1 MQEDDGDRAVSA
13 TPSCKAPDAEQHTA
27 QSAEKPMAVKC
38 LPRRFLLPTQAWTLR
53 IGTAGT
59 GVSMTGSS
67 RATPGVD
74 LTSTSSFC
82 SSSVESSVGNA
93 VKNAGPAYQ
102 WYAAAAGPGPPRPS
116 LPDLQFG
123 FSPAAAAGAAGA
135 AGFLGGPSAGQL
147 GFPCSAFMRAYTFV
161 ASISGVPFCKWGPFQ
176 WAMPLLKASQ
186 SDVPSFLIQR

>member
-59 GVSMTGSS
+59 GVSMTSSS
-67 RATPGVD
+67 RATPGMD
-74 LTSTSSFC
+74 MTSTSSRS
-82 SSSVESSVGNA
+82 SSSVELSGNA
-93 VKNAGPAYQ
+93 VKNAGPVYQ
-102 WYAAAAGPGPPRPS
+102 WYAAAAGPCPPRPS

-147 GFPCSAFMRAYTFV
+147 GFPCSDFMRAYRFV
-161 ASISGVPFCKWGPFQ
+161 ASISGVPRLRCGPFQ
-176 WAMPLLKASQ
+176 QAMPLL
-186 SDVPSFLIQR
+186 

>member
-27 QSAEKPMAVKC
+27 QSAAEPMAVNR
-38 LPRRFLLPTQAWTLR
+38 LPWRFLLPAHAWTHLTFPV
-53 IGTAGT
+53 GTAGT

-93 VKNAGPAYQ
+93 VKNAGPVYQ

-147 GFPCSAFMRAYTFV
+147 GFPCSDFMRAYRFV
-161 ASISGVPFCKWGPFQ
+161 ASISGVPRLRCGPFQ
-176 WAMPLLKASQ
+176 QAMPLL
-186 SDVPSFLIQR
+186 